1 MANLTLVSP
10 LRGWCAPL
18 DETPDAVFAQ
28 RLLGDGVAIDPTDGI
43 LYAPCDGEVIS
54 VAAAGHAVAL
64 RAANGAEILLH
75 VGIDTVALGGEGF
88 EVLVAAGARVRQ
100 GEPLL
105 NFDLDVLAR
114 RAKSLITPIVITNG
128 EQFSIV
134 NARSGR
140 TLNVGGPLLELQPA
154 TGQSKAS
161 GDQAASQE
169 VSERVT
175 IAHDHGIH

>member
-28 RLLGDGVAIDPTDGI
+28 RLLGDGVAIDPTAGV
-43 LYAPCDGEVIS
+43 LYAPCEGEVMS
-54 VAAAGHAVAL
+54 GAAAGPAVAL

-88 EVLVAAGARVRQ
+88 KVLVSAGARVRSGQ
-100 GEPLL
+100 PLL
-105 NFDLDVLAR
+105 NFDPDVLAPR
-114 RAKSLITPIVITNG
+114 PKSLIPTAVITTG
-128 EQFSIV
+128 ERFSIA

-140 TLNVGGPLLELQPA
+140 AVEVGDPLLDLQ
-154 TGQSKAS
+154 
-161 GDQAASQE
+161 
-169 VSERVT
+169 
-175 IAHDHGIH
+175 